1 MAEGRDL
8 SKTYPASAILHPMT
22 DEIDIY
28 HAAAVL
34 MRERGE
40 DAVIEAAM
48 RADALLAKGDMEGRA
63 VWLRIIAAIR
73 EMEATEPTGAV
84 H

>member
-1 MAEGRDL
+1 
-8 SKTYPASAILHPMT
+8 MT
-22 DEIDIY
+22 SEIDIY
-28 HAAAVL
+28 RTAAVL

-48 RADALLAKGDMEGRA
+48 RADALLDQGNMEGRA
-63 VWLRIIAAIR
+63 VWIRVIAAIK
-73 EMEATEPTGAV
+73 ELEQQEPEAGSVV

>member
-1 MAEGRDL
+1 
-8 SKTYPASAILHPMT
+8 MT

-28 HAAAVL
+28 RAATVL

-48 RADALLAKGDMEGRA
+48 RADALLDKGDSDGRA
-63 VWLRIIAAIR
+63 VWLRVIAAIK
-73 EMEATEPTGAV
+73 ELEATEPEGVV

>member
-1 MAEGRDL
+1 
-8 SKTYPASAILHPMT
+8 
-22 DEIDIY
+22 
-28 HAAAVL
+28 

-48 RADALLAKGDMEGRA
+48 RADALLDKGDMDGRA
-63 VWLRIIAAIR
+63 IWLGIITAIR
-73 EMEATEPTGAV
+73 EVEATEPTGAV

>member
-1 MAEGRDL
+1 
-8 SKTYPASAILHPMT
+8 MT

-28 HAAAVL
+28 RSAAVL

-48 RADALLAKGDMEGRA
+48 RADALLEKGDMDGRA
-63 VWLRIIAAIR
+63 VWMQIIAAIK
-73 EMEATEPTGAV
+73 ELEAKEPEGVV

>member
-1 MAEGRDL
+1 MSD
-8 SKTYPASAILHPMT
+8 
-22 DEIDIY
+22 DIDNY
-28 HAAAVL
+28 RTATVL

-48 RADALLAKGDMEGRA
+48 LADALLDQGDMKGRG
-63 VWLRIIAAIR
+63 VWLRVLAAVN
-73 EMEATEPTGAV
+73 ELLAQEPARTV

>member
-1 MAEGRDL
+1 
-8 SKTYPASAILHPMT
+8 MT

-28 HAAAVL
+28 RSAALL

-48 RADALLAKGDMEGRA
+48 RADALLDQGDMDGRA
-63 VWLRIIAAIR
+63 VWLRVLAAIK
-73 EMEATEPTGAV
+73 ELAAQEPTGAV

>member
-1 MAEGRDL
+1 MRQC
-8 SKTYPASAILHPMT
+8 SR
-22 DEIDIY
+22 
-28 HAAAVL
+28 HAATVL

-48 RADALLAKGDMEGRA
+48 RADALLEQGDMEGRA
-63 VWLRIIAAIR
+63 VWLRVMAAIK
-73 EMEATEPTGAV
+73 ELETTEPEGVV

>member
-1 MAEGRDL
+1 
-8 SKTYPASAILHPMT
+8 MT
-22 DEIDIY
+22 DEIDVY
-28 HAAAVL
+28 RAATVL

-48 RADALLAKGDMEGRA
+48 RADALLDQGDMEGRA
-63 VWLRIIAAIR
+63 VWLRVMAAIK
-73 EMEATEPTGAV
+73 ELEATEPEGVV

>member
-1 MAEGRDL
+1 MTSDL
-8 SKTYPASAILHPMT
+8 
-22 DEIDIY
+22 DIY
-28 HAAAVL
+28 RTAAVL

-48 RADALLAKGDMEGRA
+48 RADALLDKGDMDEWA
-63 VWLRIIAAIR
+63 VWIRVIAAIK
-73 EMEATEPTGAV
+73 ELEATEPEGAV

>member
-1 MAEGRDL
+1 MTSDL
-8 SKTYPASAILHPMT
+8 
-22 DEIDIY
+22 DIY
-28 HAAAVL
+28 RTAAVL

-48 RADALLAKGDMEGRA
+48 RADAQLDKGDMDGRA
-63 VWLRIIAAIR
+63 VWLRVLAAIK
-73 EMEATEPTGAV
+73 ELAAQEPTGDV